1 MKKSLEKLKSFDIN
15 SKVDKSE
22 TPNSIYS
29 TNNLGLQTMIP
40 INNFQSNIEIIN
52 VKDFG
57 VVGDGVTDDTL
68 AIESVMSNYSNI
80 YFPNGTYLVDYV
92 NVYGDTTVNTAN
104 NVLFKQKP
112 QALAGKRIMNILGSN
127 VVIGN
132 VNFEGNIST
141 DIDEQNHAVFIIS
154 NATNGNLSNIR
165 IGDVSVSDIRGDGFY
180 VGATAGYRSS
190 AISIGNV
197 VVDNV
202 YRNGVSITSGY
213 DITIKTVTGNRVGF
227 MIVDLETNAGQGTI
241 EDVKISYVRGR
252 CLGFIGTTATD
263 YVDSVLV
270 ENVDLDPSYQ
280 GQSTPSYAVGV
291 ALKDGITLR
300 NCKSVN
306 LGTAKVSGFDRCG
319 IYTVTGVGEI
329 GIQNLNI
336 DFLGITNCSLTDA
349 VLNSYMELSNSNVN
363 INNLDIN
370 LNNAKR
376 GIQSL
381 ASGIFGYIKA
391 TAITGSSTIRSCSNL
406 RIEYFNQT
414 GDGIPINSCQKITIN
429 GGTIVGDRLASSSN
443 FCIFNNVT
451 ATATSFLFTSATGE
465 NHLINNSTLNTDYYA
480 FGTSFRNYTM
490 PNRFGIIRQW
500 FDSNG
505 YARTKNSAPTSDT
518 DGAFKVANGV
528 NANDAVNKG
537 QLDLKVDKIT
547 GKGLST
553 EDYTTAEKSKLASIT
568 AIFTTALQSSYDN
581 AVNWITTNGTNLL
594 NHLTNTSNPHSVT
607 KSQVGLANVDNTS
620 DLNKPI
626 STATQTA
633 LNNKA
638 DLVGGL
644 VPSSQLPSFVD
655 DVLEFA
661 DLASFPTTGETGK
674 IYIAIDSGKQY
685 RWSGTNYIQI
695 TNGLIASTNDV
706 PEGGSNLYFTTA
718 RVLATAL
725 SGLSLVTGGTI
736 ISTDTVLQAFGKIQK
751 QINDLITTVNGK
763 FNIPTGNS
771 NQYLN
776 GLGVP
781 TDFSSNISG
790 FSIGDFKQSV
800 IAFNHEN
807 WILCNGQELLR
818 SEYDVL
824 FSLISTSFGSGN
836 GTTTFNVP
844 DLRGKVFGGIGQG
857 IGLTDRTLGQ
867 NIGSENHILVANEIP
882 SHNHK
887 QRGYGGSSIGSG
899 GALSTD
905 VAVYNNDGVLST
917 ISNLPNTENT
927 GGGQAHN
934 NMQPTLFSGNHF
946 IKAK

>member
-1 MKKSLEKLKSFDIN
+1 MIVINNVDSQKFTFNGVEYFKNFTPVVVGNKIRVLNTYDSSIELTDAPRLYSDFEVDGIVYVNVIDLQTALLPILYTRNSLVGDFLSSDITDYTPATTPLSGTEKALIHDGTDFKE
-15 SKVDKSE
+15 VAVSE
-22 TPNSIYS
+22 FVG
-29 TNNLGLQTMIP
+29 GLQ
-40 INNFQSNIEIIN
+40 SNLEIVN

-68 AIESVMSNYSNI
+68 AIESVMLNYSNI

-92 NVYGDTTVNTAN
+92 NVYEDTTVNTAN

-127 VVIGN
+127 VEIGN
-132 VNFEGNIST
+132 VNFEGNILT
-141 DIDEQNHAVFIIS
+141 DINEQNHAVFIIS

-213 DITIKTVTGNRVGF
+213 DITIKTVTGTRVGF
-227 MIVDLETNAGQGTI
+227 MILDLETNAGQGTI

-270 ENVDLDPSYQ
+270 ENADLDPSYQ

-391 TAITGSSTIRSCSNL
+391 TAITGSNTIRSCSNL

-414 GDGIPINSCQKITIN
+414 GAGIPINSCQKITVN

-528 NANDAVNKG
+528 NANDAVNKS
-537 QLDLKVDKIT
+537 QLDLKANLSSPSFT
-547 GKGLST
+547 G
-553 EDYTTAEKSKLASIT
+553 
-568 AIFTTALQSSYDN
+568 
-581 AVNWITTNGTNLL
+581 
-594 NHLTNTSNPHSVT
+594 SVT
-607 KSQVGLANVDNTS
+607 VQ
-620 DLNKPI
+620 
-626 STATQTA
+626 
-633 LNNKA
+633 NN
-638 DLVGGL
+638 
-644 VPSSQLPSFVD
+644 
-655 DVLEFA
+655 
-661 DLASFPTTGETGK
+661 
-674 IYIAIDSGKQY
+674 I
-685 RWSGTNYIQI
+685 
-695 TNGLIASTNDV
+695 
-706 PEGGSNLYFTTA
+706 NL
-718 RVLATAL
+718 
-725 SGLSLVTGGTI
+725 G
-736 ISTDTVLQAFGKIQK
+736 LQASA
-751 QINDLITTVNGK
+751 
-763 FNIPTGNS
+763 PTGVE
-771 NQYLN
+771 
-776 GLGVP
+776 G
-781 TDFSSNISG
+781 
-790 FSIGDFKQSV
+790 SIYYDSTTKKHY
-800 IAFNHEN
+800 AF
-807 WILCNGQELLR
+807 
-818 SEYDVL
+818 D
-824 FSLISTSFGSGN
+824 
-836 GTTTFNVP
+836 GTTWN
-844 DLRGKVFGGIGQG
+844 
-857 IGLTDRTLGQ
+857 
-867 NIGSENHILVANEIP
+867 
-882 SHNHK
+882 
-887 QRGYGGSSIGSG
+887 
-899 GALSTD
+899 AL
-905 VAVYNNDGVLST
+905 Y
-917 ISNLPNTENT
+917 
-927 GGGQAHN
+927 
-934 NMQPTLFSGNHF
+934 
-946 IKAK
+946 

>member
-1 MKKSLEKLKSFDIN
+1 MIVIN
-15 SKVDKSE
+15 NVDSQKFTFNGVE
-22 TPNSIYS
+22 YFKNFTPVVVGNKIRVLNTYDSSIELTDAPRLYS
-29 TNNLGLQTMIP
+29 DFEVNGVVYGNVINLQTALLP
-40 INNFQSNIEIIN
+40 ILYTRNSLVGDFLSSDITDYTPATTPLLGTEKALIHDGIDFKEVAVSEFLGDFQSNLEIVN

-68 AIESVMSNYSNI
+68 AIESVMLNYSNI
-80 YFPNGTYLVDYV
+80 YFPNGTYLVDYI
-92 NVYGDTTVNTAN
+92 NVYADTTVNTAN

-127 VVIGN
+127 VEIGN
-132 VNFEGNIST
+132 VNFEGNILT

-180 VGATAGYRSS
+180 VGSTAGYRSS
-190 AISIGNV
+190 TISIGNV

-213 DITIKTVTGNRVGF
+213 DITIKTVTGTRVGF

-270 ENVDLDPSYQ
+270 ENADLDPSYQ

-349 VLNSYMELSNSNVN
+349 ILNSYMELSNSNVN

-391 TAITGSSTIRSCSNL
+391 TAISGSSTIRSCSNL

-414 GDGIPINSCQKITIN
+414 GAGIPIISCQKITVN

-490 PNRFGIIRQW
+490 PNRFGFIRQW

-537 QLDLKVDKIT
+537 QLDLKANLSSPSFT
-547 GKGLST
+547 G
-553 EDYTTAEKSKLASIT
+553 SIT
-568 AIFTTALQSSYDN
+568 VQNNINLGLQVSAPTGVEGAIYYN
-581 AVNWITTNGTNLL
+581 
-594 NHLTNTSNPHSVT
+594 
-607 KSQVGLANVDNTS
+607 
-620 DLNKPI
+620 
-626 STATQTA
+626 
-633 LNNKA
+633 
-638 DLVGGL
+638 
-644 VPSSQLPSFVD
+644 
-655 DVLEFA
+655 
-661 DLASFPTTGETGK
+661 
-674 IYIAIDSGKQY
+674 
-685 RWSGTNYIQI
+685 
-695 TNGLIASTNDV
+695 
-706 PEGGSNLYFTTA
+706 
-718 RVLATAL
+718 
-725 SGLSLVTGGTI
+725 
-736 ISTDTVLQAFGKIQK
+736 STDKK
-751 QINDLITTVNGK
+751 H
-763 FNIPTGNS
+763 
-771 NQYLN
+771 Y
-776 GLGVP
+776 
-781 TDFSSNISG
+781 G
-790 FSIGDFKQSV
+790 FD
-800 IAFNHEN
+800 
-807 WILCNGQELLR
+807 
-818 SEYDVL
+818 
-824 FSLISTSFGSGN
+824 
-836 GTTTFNVP
+836 GTTWN
-844 DLRGKVFGGIGQG
+844 
-857 IGLTDRTLGQ
+857 
-867 NIGSENHILVANEIP
+867 
-882 SHNHK
+882 
-887 QRGYGGSSIGSG
+887 
-899 GALSTD
+899 AL
-905 VAVYNNDGVLST
+905 Y
-917 ISNLPNTENT
+917 
-927 GGGQAHN
+927 
-934 NMQPTLFSGNHF
+934 
-946 IKAK
+946 

>member
-1 MKKSLEKLKSFDIN
+1 MAEVKSYKVLSLPSNPTPDSIYWVKGSSTSDVEGFITDRQGVPYPLKDISGSGGITDITNADGNLVIIGASNKVINITPALLSIINSALQSGDNISELTNDSGYVTSVSLPTKTSELINDGENGNPFVDTNDIGAVAFSNDYNDLDNLPTIPSGLGDLAYLNEVDTDEIVNHAVTNTKLAQMSANTVKGRLSGNGAPQDVSMSSLPISTATQTALNEKLSNDISTYTPSTTPLVGTEKALIHDGTDFKEVSVSEFGN
-15 SKVDKSE
+15 SGEFVLQTTISE
-22 TPNSIYS
+22 IRLLSGTLE
-29 TNNLGLQTMIP
+29 TNNFYTTDLGQQGNWYYDSSDTTSLDNTGTILVTSDGKR
-40 INNFQSNIEIIN
+40 IKRIYDGIVN
-52 VKDFG
+52 VKWFG
-57 VVGDGVTDDTL
+57 TKGDGVTDDT
-68 AIESVMSNYSNI
+68 INIQSVMNSSFGNV

-92 NVYGDTTVNTAN
+92 NVYSDTIVNTAN

-132 VNFEGNIST
+132 VNFEGNITT

-165 IGDVSVSDIRGDGFY
+165 IGDVSVSDIRGDGLY
-180 VGATAGYRSS
+180 VGSTAGYRSS

-270 ENVDLDPSYQ
+270 ENADLDPSYQ

-391 TAITGSSTIRSCSNL
+391 TAIAGSSTIRSCSNL

-414 GDGIPINSCQKITIN
+414 GAGIPINSCQKITVN

-537 QLDLKVDKIT
+537 QLDLKQDILTNPVT
-547 GKGLST
+547 GTG
-553 EDYTTAEKSKLASIT
+553 
-568 AIFTTALQSSYDN
+568 
-581 AVNWITTNGTNLL
+581 TTNRISKFTASGVIGNSQIFDNGTSVGVGTITPSVSSIVDINSTTKGFLPPRM
-594 NHLTNTSNPHSVT
+594 TNAQRLAIASPA
-607 KSQVGLANVDNTS
+607 VGLIVYCTDVVEGLY
-620 DLNKPI
+620 LNK
-626 STATQTA
+626 STGWT
-633 LNNKA
+633 
-638 DLVGGL
+638 
-644 VPSSQLPSFVD
+644 F
-655 DVLEFA
+655 
-661 DLASFPTTGETGK
+661 
-674 IYIAIDSGKQY
+674 
-685 RWSGTNYIQI
+685 
-695 TNGLIASTNDV
+695 
-706 PEGGSNLYFTTA
+706 
-718 RVLATAL
+718 
-725 SGLSLVTGGTI
+725 I
-736 ISTDTVLQAFGKIQK
+736 I
-751 QINDLITTVNGK
+751 
-763 FNIPTGNS
+763 
-771 NQYLN
+771 
-776 GLGVP
+776 
-781 TDFSSNISG
+781 
-790 FSIGDFKQSV
+790 
-800 IAFNHEN
+800 
-807 WILCNGQELLR
+807 
-818 SEYDVL
+818 
-824 FSLISTSFGSGN
+824 
-836 GTTTFNVP
+836 
-844 DLRGKVFGGIGQG
+844 
-857 IGLTDRTLGQ
+857 
-867 NIGSENHILVANEIP
+867 
-882 SHNHK
+882 
-887 QRGYGGSSIGSG
+887 
-899 GALSTD
+899 
-905 VAVYNNDGVLST
+905 
-917 ISNLPNTENT
+917 
-927 GGGQAHN
+927 
-934 NMQPTLFSGNHF
+934 
-946 IKAK
+946 